1 MNLRL
6 LKDISLFL
14 LIFGVIN
21 DDFVVDKVAGD
32 FALKAIFGFFFIVNI
47 QELFLDLTK
56 PKNLVIKFFYLFL
69 FTFTTIIFINSMAEI
84 ITLSQGLLV
93 ILPILVVFIYVTYY
107 NDFEKLLYF
116 IWLSVVASSII
127 SIFNDP
133 ITQWTFR
140 RTGGTGDPN
149 EFALHLL
156 ATIPLT
162 VYLFYKNRNHIF
174 LWSSL
179 GLFFYALL
187 YAGSKSS
194 FLTLGFLL
202 FFALIVKFRFLLRKL
217 FSFRVLLGILV
228 LGAIISSINFSQMT
242 AVKGI
247 EKRAK
252 TSGTAHT
259 RFVSW
264 NAGIRMAEHNFWLG
278 VGAEQYEKHARQ
290 YATDYIAE
298 GSFAPHNFLVKMIA
312 ENGFFPFVA
321 FIIFLISLFTFRFK
335 TIMQTDYFWIYLSAL
350 SAIFMGLTL
359 SVTYEKYF
367 WLFLGLLA
375 HVTYVVWLEK
385 IRGELDEDHAYIA

>member
-32 FALKAIFGFFFIVNI
+32 FALKAIFGFFFIVNF
-47 QELFLDLTK
+47 QELFQDFAK
-56 PKNLVIKFFYLFL
+56 PKNLVMKFFYLFI
-69 FTFTTIIFINSMAEI
+69 FTFSAIIFINAMTQV

-93 ILPILVVFIYVTYY
+93 LIPILVVFVYVAYY

-116 IWLSVVASSII
+116 IWLSVVVSSII

-133 ITQWTFR
+133 ISQWTFR

-162 VYLFYKNRNHIF
+162 VYLFYKNKNHLF

-179 GLFFYALL
+179 GLFFYSLL

-194 FLTLGFLL
+194 FLTLGLLL
-202 FFALIVKFRFLLRKL
+202 FFAVIIKFRFLLRKL
-217 FSFRVLLGILV
+217 FSFRVLVSLLV
-228 LGAIISSINFSQMT
+228 LGAIFSSVNFSQMT

-312 ENGFFPFVA
+312 ENGFLPFVA
-321 FIIFLISLFTFRFK
+321 FVAFLIFLFIFK
-335 TIMQTDYFWIYLSAL
+335 FKDIIQTDYFWIYLSAL
-350 SAIFMGLTL
+350 STILMGLTL

-375 HVTYVVWLEK
+375 HVSIVVWFENMEEK
-385 IRGELDEDHAYIA
+385 IDENHAYLA